1 MTTGDRWLVAA
12 AVITAIMALALPAS
26 ARWPAGSTRRLA
38 AHAETVQA
46 AALAYDVDAG
56 LLGAILAHETGCRS
70 VSGGRGGGMHGV
82 GQINAAVWL
91 PLLSEQGIAEVDSDL
106 LEAEA
111 GIYAAAFVLSV
122 IHDTHGGWAV
132 WRRVCAYGAGGAKS
146 KRFVESCDYSTAVLL
161 NVDRARLVLAV
172 GRAVGDRFGGAS

>member
-1 MTTGDRWLVAA
+1 MDRTHVYLAA
-12 AVITAIMALALPAS
+12 AAFLLACMFMAVEAE

-111 GIYAAAFVLSV
+111 GIYAAAFVLSA

-132 WRRVCAYGAGGAKS
+132 WRRVCAYGAGGRKS
-146 KRFVESCDYSTAVLL
+146 KAFLESCAYGSAVLL
-161 NVDRARLVLAV
+161 NVARARLVLAV